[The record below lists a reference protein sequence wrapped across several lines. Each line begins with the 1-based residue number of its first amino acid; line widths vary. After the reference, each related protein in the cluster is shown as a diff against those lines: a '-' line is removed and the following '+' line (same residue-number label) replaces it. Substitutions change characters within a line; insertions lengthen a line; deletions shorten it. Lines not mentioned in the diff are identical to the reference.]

1 MEQSSPIILNQ
12 NSLNDQNKELPHNL
26 EAEQQLLGALIKN
39 NNLIDGVST
48 QGLKGF
54 HFYESFHEEVYEKI
68 TQMNNNGKAVT
79 ILFLKT
85 LFETNDAFDSDSY
98 FISLVA
104 NAAHSLVIK
113 DVANEIYELSL
124 RRQLIQ
130 TAETLEHSS
139 YALNEDREVSEI
151 IEDTEIQLYE
161 IDQKGQTGKSFYS
174 FEDSV
179 VESLNAAASAY
190 ESDDGLA
197 GLSTGFSDLDKAV
210 GGLQKSDLIILAGR
224 PAMGKTALASNIAF
238 NIAKKFGDQ
247 INNDNLE
254 SIKESS
260 DDDIF
265 GAVAFFSLEMSA
277 EQLSTRII
285 SDQAGVSSSDV
296 RQGKID
302 EREIHNYM
310 KVAEDLKNLP
320 LYIDQ
325 TGAIPIG
332 VLSSRARRLS
342 RTLKQKKQDLSLIVV
357 DYLQLATTGSDK
369 YRGNV
374 VQEISQITQG
384 LKALAKE
391 LNVPVIALSQLSRN
405 VESRDNKRPQLS
417 DLRDSGAIEQDA
429 DIVMFVYREEY
440 YLRRDEPDTGTE
452 QHIDWQ
458 NKMTEAHGK
467 ASVLIE
473 KHRHGAVKS
482 VDMQF
487 TEKFTRFS
495 DLARDEYIPE
505 RME

>member
-12 NSLNDQNKELPHNL
+12 NSINDQNKELPHNL

-39 NNLIDGVST
+39 NDLIDRVSQ

-54 HFYESFHEEVYEKI
+54 HFYESFHEEIYEKI
-68 TQMNNNGKAVT
+68 IQMNNNGKAVT

-85 LFETNDAFDSDSY
+85 LFETNDVFDSDNY

-104 NAAHSLVIK
+104 NATHSLVIK

-130 TAETLEHSS
+130 TAENLEYSS

-174 FEDSV
+174 FEDSIA
-179 VESLNAAASAY
+179 ESLDAAANAY
-190 ESDDGLA
+190 ASDDGLA
-197 GLSTGFSDLDKAV
+197 GLATGFSDLDKAL

-224 PAMGKTALASNIAF
+224 PSMGKTALASNIAF

-247 INNDNLE
+247 SNNNIE
-254 SIKESS
+254 SLKENT
-260 DDDIF
+260 DDDTF

-302 EREIHNYM
+302 EREISNYM
-310 KVAEDLKNLP
+310 KVAEDLKNIP
-320 LYIDQ
+320 FYIDQ

>member
-12 NSLNDQNKELPHNL
+12 NSVNDQNKELPHNL

-39 NNLIDGVST
+39 NNLIDGVSI

-130 TAETLEHSS
+130 TAETLEYSS

-174 FEDSV
+174 FEDSIA
-179 VESLNAAASAY
+179 ESLDAAANAY
-190 ESDDGLA
+190 ASDDGLA
-197 GLSTGFSDLDKAV
+197 GLATGFSDLDKAL

-224 PAMGKTALASNIAF
+224 PSMGKTALASNIAF

-247 INNDNLE
+247 LNNNIE
-254 SIKESS
+254 SLKENA
-260 DDDIF
+260 DDDTF

-302 EREIHNYM
+302 EREISNYM
-310 KVAEDLKNLP
+310 KVAEDLKNVP

>member
-12 NSLNDQNKELPHNL
+12 NSINDQNKELPHNL

-39 NNLIDGVST
+39 NDLIDRVSQ

-54 HFYESFHEEVYEKI
+54 HFYESFHEEIYEKI
-68 TQMNNNGKAVT
+68 IQMNNNGKAVT

-85 LFETNDAFDSDSY
+85 LFETNDVFDSDNY

-104 NAAHSLVIK
+104 NATHSLVIK

-130 TAETLEHSS
+130 TAENLEHSS

-174 FEDSV
+174 FEDSIA
-179 VESLNAAASAY
+179 ESLDAAANAY
-190 ESDDGLA
+190 ASDDGLA
-197 GLSTGFSDLDKAV
+197 GLATGFSDLDKAL

-224 PAMGKTALASNIAF
+224 PSMGKTALASNIAF

-247 INNDNLE
+247 SNNNIE
-254 SIKESS
+254 SLKENT
-260 DDDIF
+260 DDDTF

-302 EREIHNYM
+302 EREISNYM
-310 KVAEDLKNLP
+310 KVAEDLKNVP

>member
-12 NSLNDQNKELPHNL
+12 NSINDQNKELPHNL

-39 NNLIDGVST
+39 NDLIDRVSQ

-54 HFYESFHEEVYEKI
+54 HFYESFHEEIYEKI
-68 TQMNNNGKAVT
+68 IQMNNNGKAVT

-85 LFETNDAFDSDSY
+85 LFETNDVFDSDNY

-104 NAAHSLVIK
+104 NATHSLVIK

-130 TAETLEHSS
+130 TAENLEYSS

-174 FEDSV
+174 FEDSIA
-179 VESLNAAASAY
+179 ESLDAAANAY
-190 ESDDGLA
+190 ASDDGLA
-197 GLSTGFSDLDKAV
+197 GLATGFSDLDKAL

-224 PAMGKTALASNIAF
+224 PSMGKTALASNIAF

-247 INNDNLE
+247 LNNNIE
-254 SIKESS
+254 SLKENT
-260 DDDIF
+260 DDDTF

-302 EREIHNYM
+302 EREISNYM
-310 KVAEDLKNLP
+310 KVAEDLKNIP

>member
-12 NSLNDQNKELPHNL
+12 NNPTAESAELPHNL

-39 NNLIDGVST
+39 NGLIDKMSEI
-48 QGLKGF
+48 GLKDF
-54 HFYESFHEEVYEKI
+54 HFYEVFHQEIYEKI
-68 TQMNNNGKAVT
+68 IQMNNNGKTVT

-85 LFETNDAFDSDSY
+85 LFETNDAFDSNSY
-98 FISLVA
+98 FINLVA
-104 NAAHSLVIK
+104 NATHSLVVK
-113 DVANEIYELSL
+113 EVANEIYELSL

-130 TAETLEHSS
+130 TAEFLEHSS
-139 YALNEDREVSEI
+139 FALSEDREVSKI
-151 IEDTEIQLYE
+151 IEDTEIKLYE
-161 IDQKGQTGKSFYS
+161 IDQKGQTGKSFYN
-174 FEDSV
+174 FEDSIT
-179 VESLNAAASAY
+179 ESVLAAEMAY
-190 ESDDGLA
+190 SSDDGLA
-197 GLSTGFSDLDKAV
+197 GLATGFSDLDKAL
-210 GGLQKSDLIILAGR
+210 GGLQKSDLIIIAGR
-224 PAMGKTALASNIAF
+224 PSMGKTALASNIAF
-238 NIAKKFGDQ
+238 NIAKTFGDQ
-247 INNDNLE
+247 INNNEGDSLKDSND
-254 SIKESS
+254 KKKP
-260 DDDIF
+260 

-285 SDQAGVSSSDV
+285 SDQSGVSSSDV

-302 EREIHNYM
+302 EREIANYI
-310 KVAEDLKNLP
+310 KIANELKNVP

-325 TGAIPIG
+325 TGAIPVG
-332 VLSSRARRLS
+332 VLSSRARRLA
-342 RTLKQKKQDLSLIVV
+342 RTLKQKNQELSLVVV
-357 DYLQLATTGSDK
+357 DYLQLATTGSDR

-405 VESRDNKRPQLS
+405 VETRDNKRPQLS

-458 NKMTEAHGK
+458 NKMESAHGK

-473 KHRHGAVKS
+473 KHRHGAVKA
-482 VDMQF
+482 VEMQF
-487 TEKFTRFS
+487 TEQFTRFS
-495 DLARDEYIPE
+495 DLARDDYIPE

>member
-1 MEQSSPIILNQ
+1 MEQSSPIILSQNQ
-12 NSLNDQNKELPHNL
+12 VSDQQRELPHNL

-39 NNLIDGVST
+39 NELIDRMSPL
-48 QGLKGF
+48 GLKGF
-54 HFYESFHEEVYEKI
+54 HFYEAFHQEIYEKI
-68 TQMNNNGKAVT
+68 IQMNNNGKAVT

-85 LFETNDAFDSDSY
+85 LFETNESFDSDSY

-104 NAAHSLVIK
+104 NATHSLIIK

-139 YALNEDREVSEI
+139 YALSEDREVSSI

-174 FEDSV
+174 FEDSLA
-179 VESLNAAASAY
+179 ESINAAASAY
-190 ESDDGLA
+190 ENDDGLA
-197 GLSTGFSDLDKAV
+197 GLATGFSDLDKAL

-224 PAMGKTALASNIAF
+224 PSMGKTALASNIAF
-238 NIAKKFGDQ
+238 NIAKEFGDQ
-247 INNDNLE
+247 LNGDETNPSKENNDEN
-254 SIKESS
+254 K
-260 DDDIF
+260 F

-302 EREIHNYM
+302 EREISNYI
-310 KVAEDLKNLP
+310 KVAEDLKNVP

-342 RTLKQKKQDLSLIVV
+342 RTLNQKKQNLSLVVV

-405 VESRDNKRPQLS
+405 VETRDNKRPQLS

-473 KHRHGAVKS
+473 KHRHGAVKT
-482 VDMQF
+482 VEMQF

>member
-12 NSLNDQNKELPHNL
+12 NSVNDQNRELPHNL

-39 NNLIDGVST
+39 NTLIDGVST

-130 TAETLEHSS
+130 TAENLEHSS

-254 SIKESS
+254 SLKENSG
-260 DDDIF
+260 DDTF

>member
-12 NSLNDQNKELPHNL
+12 NSINDQNKELPHNL

-39 NNLIDGVST
+39 NDLIDRVSQ

-54 HFYESFHEEVYEKI
+54 HFYESFHEEIYEKI
-68 TQMNNNGKAVT
+68 IQMNNNGKAVT

-85 LFETNDAFDSDSY
+85 LFETNDVFDSDNY

-104 NAAHSLVIK
+104 NATHSLVIK

-130 TAETLEHSS
+130 TAENLEHSS

-174 FEDSV
+174 FEDSIA
-179 VESLNAAASAY
+179 ESLDAAANAY
-190 ESDDGLA
+190 ASDDGLA
-197 GLSTGFSDLDKAV
+197 GLATGFSDLDKAL

-224 PAMGKTALASNIAF
+224 PSMGKTALASNIAF

-247 INNDNLE
+247 LNNNIE
-254 SIKESS
+254 SLKENT
-260 DDDIF
+260 DDDTF

-302 EREIHNYM
+302 EREISNYM
-310 KVAEDLKNLP
+310 KVAEDLKNIP
-320 LYIDQ
+320 FYIDQ

>member
-12 NSLNDQNKELPHNL
+12 NQSSNQHRERPHNL

-39 NNLIDGVST
+39 NELIDRMSPL
-48 QGLKGF
+48 GLKGF
-54 HFYESFHEEVYEKI
+54 HFYEPFHQEIYEKI
-68 TQMNNNGKAVT
+68 IQMNNNGKAVT

-104 NAAHSLVIK
+104 NATHSLIIK

-130 TAETLEHSS
+130 TAESLEHSS
-139 YALNEDREVSEI
+139 YALSEDREVSSI

-174 FEDSV
+174 FEDSIT
-179 VESLNAAASAY
+179 ESLNAAASAY

-197 GLSTGFSDLDKAV
+197 GLATGFSDLDKAL

-224 PAMGKTALASNIAF
+224 PSMGKTALASNIAF
-238 NIAKKFGDQ
+238 NIAKEFGDQ
-247 INNDNLE
+247 INNNE
-254 SIKESS
+254 IQSPKESA
-260 DDDIF
+260 DENKF

-302 EREIHNYM
+302 EREISNYM
-310 KVAEDLKNLP
+310 KVAEDLKNVP

-342 RTLKQKKQDLSLIVV
+342 RTLNQKKQDLSLVVV

-405 VESRDNKRPQLS
+405 VETRDNKRPQLS

-473 KHRHGAVKS
+473 KHRHGAVKT
-482 VDMQF
+482 VEMQF

>member
-1 MEQSSPIILNQ
+1 
-12 NSLNDQNKELPHNL
+12 
-26 EAEQQLLGALIKN
+26 
-39 NNLIDGVST
+39 
-48 QGLKGF
+48 
-54 HFYESFHEEVYEKI
+54 
-68 TQMNNNGKAVT
+68 
-79 ILFLKT
+79 
-85 LFETNDAFDSDSY
+85 
-98 FISLVA
+98 
-104 NAAHSLVIK
+104 
-113 DVANEIYELSL
+113 
-124 RRQLIQ
+124 
-130 TAETLEHSS
+130 
-139 YALNEDREVSEI
+139 
-151 IEDTEIQLYE
+151 
-161 IDQKGQTGKSFYS
+161 
-174 FEDSV
+174 
-179 VESLNAAASAY
+179 
-190 ESDDGLA
+190 
-197 GLSTGFSDLDKAV
+197 
-210 GGLQKSDLIILAGR
+210 
-224 PAMGKTALASNIAF
+224 MGKTSLASNIAF
-238 NIAKKFGDQ
+238 NIAKKFSDE
-247 INNDNLE
+247 INNNE
-254 SIKESS
+254 ITTVKENS
-260 DDDIF
+260 DENKF

-302 EREIHNYM
+302 EREISNYM
-310 KVAEDLKNLP
+310 KVAEDLKNVP

-342 RTLKQKKQDLSLIVV
+342 RTLKQKKQELSLIVV

-440 YLRRDEPDTGTE
+440 YLRRDEPDAGTE

-495 DLARDEYIPE
+495 DLARDEFIPE

>member
-1 MEQSSPIILNQ
+1 MEQSSPILLNQ
-12 NSLNDQNKELPHNL
+12 NSANDRQKELPHNL

-39 NNLIDGVST
+39 NDLIDRIS
-48 QGLKGF
+48 QLGLKNF
-54 HFYESFHEEVYEKI
+54 HFYEVFHQEVYEKI
-68 TQMNNNGKAVT
+68 IQMNNNGKAVT

-85 LFETNDAFDSDSY
+85 LFETNDVFDSDSY

-104 NAAHSLVIK
+104 NASHSLVIK
-113 DVANEIYELSL
+113 DVANEIYELSI

-130 TAETLEHSS
+130 TAESLEHSS

-151 IEDTEIQLYE
+151 IEETEIQLYE
-161 IDQKGQTGKSFYS
+161 IDQKGQSGKSFYS
-174 FEDSV
+174 FEDSIA
-179 VESLNAAASAY
+179 ESLDAAANAY
-190 ESDDGLA
+190 ASDDGLA
-197 GLSTGFSDLDKAV
+197 GLATGFSDLDKAL

-224 PAMGKTALASNIAF
+224 PAMGKTSLASNIAF
-238 NIAKKFGDQ
+238 NIAKKFSDE
-247 INNDNLE
+247 INNNEMNPLKGNLE
-254 SIKESS
+254 ENK
-260 DDDIF
+260 F

-302 EREIHNYM
+302 EREISNYM
-310 KVAEDLKNLP
+310 KVAEDLKNVP

-440 YLRRDEPDTGTE
+440 YLRRDEPDAGTE

-495 DLARDEYIPE
+495 DLARDEFIPE

>member
-12 NSLNDQNKELPHNL
+12 NSINDQNKELPHNL

-39 NNLIDGVST
+39 NDLIDRVSQ

-54 HFYESFHEEVYEKI
+54 HFYESFHEEIYEKI
-68 TQMNNNGKAVT
+68 IQMNNNGKAVT

-85 LFETNDAFDSDSY
+85 LFETNDVFDSDNY

-104 NAAHSLVIK
+104 NATHSLVIK

-130 TAETLEHSS
+130 TAENLEHSS

-174 FEDSV
+174 FEDSIA
-179 VESLNAAASAY
+179 ESLDAAANAY
-190 ESDDGLA
+190 ASDDGLA
-197 GLSTGFSDLDKAV
+197 GLATGFSDLDKAL

-224 PAMGKTALASNIAF
+224 PSMGKTALASNIAF

-247 INNDNLE
+247 SNNNIE
-254 SIKESS
+254 SLKENT
-260 DDDIF
+260 DDDTF

-302 EREIHNYM
+302 EREISNYM
-310 KVAEDLKNLP
+310 KVAEDLKNIP
-320 LYIDQ
+320 FYIDQ

>member
-12 NSLNDQNKELPHNL
+12 NQSSDQHRELPHNL

-39 NNLIDGVST
+39 NELIDRMSPL
-48 QGLKGF
+48 GLKGF
-54 HFYESFHEEVYEKI
+54 HFYEPFHQEIYEKI
-68 TQMNNNGKAVT
+68 IQMNNNGKAVT

-104 NAAHSLVIK
+104 NATHSLIIK

-130 TAETLEHSS
+130 TAESLEYSS
-139 YALNEDREVSEI
+139 YALSEDREVSSI

-174 FEDSV
+174 FEDSIA
-179 VESLNAAASAY
+179 ESLNAAASAY

-197 GLSTGFSDLDKAV
+197 GLATGFSDLDKAL

-224 PAMGKTALASNIAF
+224 PSMGKTALASNIAF
-238 NIAKKFGDQ
+238 NIAKEFGDQ
-247 INNDNLE
+247 INNDE
-254 SIKESS
+254 IQSPKEST
-260 DDDIF
+260 DENKF

-302 EREIHNYM
+302 EREISNYM
-310 KVAEDLKNLP
+310 KVAEELKNVP

-342 RTLKQKKQDLSLIVV
+342 RTLNQKKQELSLVVV

-405 VESRDNKRPQLS
+405 VETRDNKRPQLS

-473 KHRHGAVKS
+473 KHRHGAVKT
-482 VDMQF
+482 VEMQF